1 MKELA
6 HPPASGGARLV
17 RKDVRT
23 FADLLRRRAG
33 EQGQTPA
40 FTFLGAEPGG
50 DVTLTYGEVDQWAR
64 AIAQELESRGLAGQR
79 VLIVLP
85 PGPAYVA
92 SLFGCFYA
100 GVIAV
105 PVPPPLF
112 DSPRAGP
119 GLLSTIAQDSGA
131 AAALVGGPRP
141 AEGQRLT
148 IEGLAS
154 HVELIATEGISPA
167 GLSSDW
173 AQPFVDPRAIALLQY
188 TAGSTGSPKG
198 VRVTHAGLLDN
209 AEALRRGLAHTAS
222 DKILLWLPAHQ
233 GLGLLEGVLQPV
245 CAGIPSVLLPPRA
258 FFQRPVRWLEALSTH
273 GATISGAPDFA
284 YELCVR
290 TTGEDE
296 RARLDLSRWRV
307 AISSGE
313 QIRAETMERFSEH
326 FAPCGFN
333 PKAFRPVYGLAEST
347 YLVANSKSEDGPT
360 LRGVGVDAL
369 AQQRITERRGAA
381 TKLVS
386 CGPTASVQ
394 VIIVNPTTRALR
406 SEQEIG
412 EIWVTGLSV
421 ADGYWG
427 RVGTT
432 EETFRGRMAGTAAG
446 MRAFLRTGDL
456 GAIAGG
462 DLFVTGRI
470 RDVVIWQG
478 QDLRLHDLEFDVE
491 ASHPALVPGSCA
503 AFSLKQGREERFALV
518 AEVFLPESTQ
528 APKEQALL
536 QELARTLR
544 RNVSQRHGVVPAEIA
559 LLPAFR
565 LPRSSTGR
573 VSREAVRAAYLASE
587 LEPLVRDRGEGPG
600 DGVQATPPP
609 AARGGEEAR
618 SEAPSPTELV
628 PLTPAMYAGHDPT
641 RAPSSR
647 AGASRVLE
655 LPQGTEA
662 LHVEEALHAVWTM
675 HETLRLRYTR
685 SDTGALGAQAALIP
699 PEKGPVPLTR
709 LELASRPDEE
719 CWQAMESAARRLATE
734 LRQGTG
740 ALAGFVLCNRGPR
753 NPPWLLVVC
762 HPALMDESSWRILAT
777 DLADTCEQ
785 ARARGRVRLA
795 PQSGALAQWVQQ
807 LITEVHLPR
816 ITSQAREHWIA
827 RPILPAPGRPLTTG
841 AVTAPAPG
849 ALAVVEASA
858 LQRAA
863 TLFEV
868 SREAILL
875 AACALAYG
883 THAQRS
889 WVRVSL
895 EQSARGSSHYQVD
908 ASRMLGNLDYVFPA
922 VLSLE
927 PEAEPVALARQA
939 HTELLEAP
947 LGGLAYEALRA
958 YGSDRE
964 LAEALQALPAAD
976 FSLRLE
982 DEGAPSSRRMLRTLA
997 IFESR
1002 PQPGASAAP
1011 LRVEAQ
1017 LSAERAQLMW
1027 NGDTSDAQLLSALAK
1042 LTEQTLHL
1050 LIAQAESLR
1059 AASAPGRDAA
1069 LRASTAGRSH

>member
-1 MKELA
+1 
-6 HPPASGGARLV
+6 V
-17 RKDVRT
+17 
-23 FADLLRRRAG
+23 
-33 EQGQTPA
+33 
-40 FTFLGAEPGG
+40 EPGG
-50 DVTLTYGEVDQWAR
+50 DITLTYAEVDGRAR
-64 AIAQELESRGLAGQR
+64 AIARELEARGLAGQR

-112 DSPRAGP
+112 DSPRVGP
-119 GLLSTIAQDSGA
+119 RLLATIAQDSGA
-131 AAALVGGPRP
+131 AAALVEGPRP
-141 AEGQRLT
+141 ADGQRLA
-148 IEGLAS
+148 IEGLAA
-154 HVELIATEGISPA
+154 HIDLIPTEGLSPT
-167 GLSSDW
+167 GVPSDW
-173 AQPFVDPRAIALLQY
+173 APPFVDPRAIAFLQY

-209 AEALRRGLAHTAS
+209 VEALRRGLGHTAS
-222 DKILLWLPAHQ
+222 DKILVWLPAHQ

-273 GATISGAPDFA
+273 GITISGAPDFA

-290 TTGEDE
+290 TTREEE
-296 RARLDLSRWRV
+296 RARLDLGRWRV
-307 AISSGE
+307 AFSSGE

-381 TKLVS
+381 TKLVG

-394 VIIVNPTTRALR
+394 VMIVNPTTRALR

-412 EIWVTGLSV
+412 EIWVAGLSV

-432 EETFRGRMAGTAAG
+432 EETFRGRMAGPAAG

-456 GAIAGG
+456 GAIASGE
-462 DLFVTGRI
+462 LFVTGRI

-478 QDLRLHDLEFDVE
+478 QDVRLHDLEFDVE

-503 AFSLKQGREERFALV
+503 AFAVKQGREERFALV
-518 AEVFLPESTQ
+518 AEIFLPEGSQ
-528 APKEQALL
+528 AWASKEQAMLR
-536 QELARTLR
+536 ELARTLR
-544 RNVSQRHGVVPAEIA
+544 RNVTQRHGLVLAEI
-559 LLPAFR
+559 LLLRAFS
-565 LPRSSTGR
+565 LPRSSAGH
-573 VSREAVRAAYLASE
+573 VSREAARAAFLASE
-587 LEPLVRDRGEGPG
+587 LEPLVRDRGEQPG
-600 DGVQATPPP
+600 DVVQAVAPP
-609 AARGGEEAR
+609 AARDAEKAQGEE
-618 SEAPSPTELV
+618 PSPAERV
-628 PLTPAMYAGHDPT
+628 PLTPAMYAARDPSRAYVT
-641 RAPSSR
+641 RIGSSR
-647 AGASRVLE
+647 VFE
-655 LPQGTEA
+655 LPPGTEA
-662 LHVEEALHAVWTM
+662 LHVEEALHAVWAM
-675 HETLRLRYTR
+675 HETLRLRFTR
-685 SDTGALGAQAALIP
+685 SEKAGPGAHAALIT
-699 PEKGPVPLTR
+699 PEKGPIPLTR
-709 LELASRPDEE
+709 LELDALPDEE
-719 CWQAMESAARRLATE
+719 CWPIVEADAQRLATE
-734 LRQGTG
+734 IDQGAG
-740 ALAGFVLCNRGPR
+740 ALTGFVLCNRGR
-753 NPPWLLVVC
+753 QSPPWLLVVC

-785 ARARGRVRLA
+785 ARTRGRVRLA
-795 PQSGALAQWVQQ
+795 PQSGALARWVQE

-816 ITSQAREHWIA
+816 VVSQAREHWIS
-827 RPILPAPGRPLTTG
+827 RPILPAPGRLLTAG
-841 AVTAPAPG
+841 AVTEPAPG
-849 ALAVVEASA
+849 ALALVEAAA

-908 ASRMLGNLDYVFPA
+908 ASRMLGNLDYTFPA

-927 PEAEPVALARQA
+927 SDADPVALSRQA
-939 HTELLEAP
+939 HGELLEAP
-947 LGGLAYEALRA
+947 LGGLAYEAIRA
-958 YGSDRE
+958 YGADRA
-964 LAEALQALPAAD
+964 LAEALKALPAAD

-982 DEGAPSSRRMLRTLA
+982 DEGAPSSRRTLRALA
-997 IFESR
+997 IFG
-1002 PQPGASAAP
+1002 PQPPPGGSAAP

-1027 NGDTSDAQLLSALAK
+1027 SGDTSDAQLLSVLAK
-1042 LTEQTLHL
+1042 LTEQTLRSI
-1050 LIAQAESLR
+1050 IAQAESLR
-1059 AASAPGRDAA
+1059 AASATGRDAA
-1069 LRASTAGRSH
+1069 LWTPTVRRSH